1 MPLPLLGLIAGPL
14 LDMAGKVLDRVI
26 PDKAA
31 AERAKL
37 ELAAIAQTQEFQ
49 LALEQIRVNVE
60 EAKHPSIFIA
70 GWRPFIG
77 WTCGFAFVYS
87 YLLLPFLMFLAYL
100 FGSPET
106 IAQLTKLP
114 TLDLGAMLPVLLGM
128 LGLAGMRTAEKV
140 KGAEGNR

>member
-1 MPLPLLGLIAGPL
+1 MPLPILGLIAGPL

-49 LALEQIRVNVE
+49 LALEQIKVNVE

-128 LGLAGMRTAEKV
+128 LGLA
-140 KGAEGNR
+140 

>member
-1 MPLPLLGLIAGPL
+1 MAPLLGLIAGPL

-60 EAKHPSIFIA
+60 EAKHSSIFIA

-100 FGSPET
+100 FGTPET
-106 IAQLTKLP
+106 IAKLAKLP
-114 TLDLGAMLPVLLGM
+114 TLDLGSMLPVLLGM

>member
-1 MPLPLLGLIAGPL
+1 MPLPILGLIAGPL

-49 LALEQIRVNVE
+49 LALEQIKVNVE